1 MEESTFSEDKRNEG
15 VKKRE
20 SWLNTGTMEVG
31 ATFGLNKLSLTGE
44 ERQNQLGLEQFC
56 IQV

>member
-1 MEESTFSEDKRNEG
+1 

-31 ATFGLNKLSLTGE
+31 ATFGLNKLSVTDGE
-44 ERQNQLGLEQFC
+44 KQNQLGLEEFC

>member
-1 MEESTFSEDKRNEG
+1 

-31 ATFGLNKLSLTGE
+31 ATFGLNKLSVTGE
-44 ERQNQLGLEQFC
+44 EKQNRLGLEEFC